1 MSAPLTSSPAARAPV
16 VRRPIIEVHDLTVGW
31 VDEPPLVE
39 HASFEIYQGEI
50 FAILG
55 KSGSG
60 KSTMMRCLIGLE
72 QPLAGTVWIAGIGAP
87 VLEAGRP
94 KFGVM
99 FQDGALIGSMTVG
112 ENVALPLERWTDLPR
127 DAVDAVVLGKL
138 SLVDLVPAIHKLP
151 AEISGGMKKRAGIA
165 RAMALEPSLLFLD
178 EPSSGLDPVTATEL
192 DQLIAT
198 LRADLG
204 LTVVLVTHDLGS
216 IFAIADRCILIDP
229 DARAVIAVGDP
240 RELRNSPDPR
250 VRAFFNRT
258 WEG

>member
-1 MSAPLTSSPAARAPV
+1 MSAPITSSPVPHAPAAR
-16 VRRPIIEVHDLTVGW
+16 RPLIEVHDLTVGW
-31 VDEPPLVE
+31 ADEPPLVE
-39 HASFEIYQGEI
+39 HASFEIYRGEI

-60 KSTMMRCLIGLE
+60 KSTTMRCIIGLE
-72 QPLAGTVWIAGIGAP
+72 RPIAGTVWIAGIGTP
-87 VLEAGRP
+87 RLEAGRP

-112 ENVALPLERWTDLPR
+112 QNVALPLERWTDLPR
-127 DAVDAVVLGKL
+127 DAVEAVVLGKL

-151 AEISGGMKKRAGIA
+151 AEISGGMRKRAGIA
-165 RAMALEPSLLFLD
+165 RAMALEPSLIFLD
-178 EPSSGLDPVTATEL
+178 EPSSGLDPVTAAEL

-229 DARAVIAVGDP
+229 DARAIIAAGDP
-240 RELRNSPDPR
+240 RELRNSSDPR
-250 VRAFFNRT
+250 VRAFFNRMG
-258 WEG
+258 EE

>member
-1 MSAPLTSSPAARAPV
+1 MTAPTTSPAARTSVTRTPM
-16 VRRPIIEVHDLTVGW
+16 IEVHDLTVGW
-31 VDEPPLVE
+31 PDEPPVLE
-39 HASFEIYQGEI
+39 HASFEIDRGEI

-60 KSTMMRCLIGLE
+60 KSTTMRCLIGLE
-72 QPLAGTVWIAGIGAP
+72 QPIAGTVWIAGIGTP
-87 VLEAGRP
+87 KLEAGRP

-112 ENVALPLERWTDLPR
+112 QNVALPLERWTDLPR
-127 DAVDAVVLGKL
+127 DAIDAVVLGRL
-138 SLVDLVPAIHKLP
+138 SLVDLVPAVHKLP
-151 AEISGGMKKRAGIA
+151 AELSGGMKKRAGIA
-165 RAMALEPSLLFLD
+165 RAMALEPSLIFLD
-178 EPSSGLDPVTATEL
+178 EPSSGLDPVTAAEL

-216 IFAIADRCILIDP
+216 IFCVADRCILIDP
-229 DARAVIAVGDP
+229 DARAIIASGDP

-250 VRAFFNRT
+250 VHAFFNRSG
-258 WEG
+258 EG